1 MKEKL
6 EALKVEALAK
16 LQEVM
21 DPQVLNDLRV
31 KYLGKKAS
39 LQKFYVVW
47 EDLVLRSVRLSGK

>member
-31 KYLGKKAS
+31 KYLGKKVS